1 MNTSQMLSF
10 LYPHHRLRHLGYFQC
25 NKQRELKI
33 FTNQIYQQNKTTKRE
48 PTVERSFLF
57 PNLIIVGLQMN
68 TLLPIYGSVIL
79 PVLYVL
85 NLN

>member
-25 NKQRELKI
+25 NKQRELKVVYI

-57 PNLIIVGLQMN
+57 PNLIILGLQMN
-68 TLLPIYGSVIL
+68 TLLPTYGSVL
-79 PVLYVL
+79 LTVL
-85 NLN
+85 